1 MSISNK
7 NTLNYKE
14 DPQMSF
20 NPTNQQMGFGFNNG
34 QPSTPQYRPYLTGED
49 YALLGKQHDGNL
61 LSLQLDEKTLA
72 KALCPHRDAQNRST
86 LYVDEDGMHHCSL
99 CGAAFHLRSYTKE
112 ELTKINEDMIN
123 LMQVCKTVTTDHP
136 VEFYRNFYV
145 VIPLMQ
151 KVPDLYEDLSRS
163 VNNFYNSQNNF
174 NAMSPIGYNPDAFF
188 ITQNALYNWGQPMMP
203 PQGQMMPPQGQYMNP
218 QGQCMNPQMVY
229 PQGGY
234 NPMAYGNPAAAPA
247 PIPAAP
253 APAPAPGAMPA
264 PSANPTA
271 GGEVVQTKTM
281 NV

>member
-1 MSISNK
+1 
-7 NTLNYKE
+7 
-14 DPQMSF
+14 MSF

-34 QPSTPQYRPYLTGED
+34 QPSTPQYRPYLTVED
-49 YALLGKQHDGNL
+49 YQLLCKQHDGNL
-61 LSLQLDEKTLA
+61 LSLQLDEKSLA

-86 LYVDEDGMHHCSL
+86 IYVDDDGMHHCSL
-99 CGAAFHLRSYTKE
+99 CGTTFNLHSYTKE
-112 ELTKINEDMIN
+112 DCVKITKEFIN
-123 LMQVCKTVTTDHP
+123 LLQVCKTVTTDHP

-145 VIPLMQ
+145 LIPLAE

-163 VNNFYNSQNNF
+163 VNNYYNSQNNF
-174 NAMSPIGYNPDAFF
+174 NAMSPIGPNPDAFF
-188 ITQNALYNWGQPMMP
+188 ITQNALFNWGQPMMP
-203 PQGQMMPPQGQYMNP
+203 PQGQMMPPQGQYVNP
-218 QGQCMNPQMVY
+218 QGQYMNPQMVY

-247 PIPAAP
+247 PVPAAP